1 MAAELLVGHA
11 QCGHQI
17 DCFLPA
23 AKSHSNVQVD
33 EHGRVTF
40 GPGYPSPGEN
50 VTFVWGTARFEWDR
64 WYSRGRIAAFASGA
78 FLRGVASVRLRR
90 EVARRHRR
98 RPYDLIYQFS
108 SIETPGVPARVAR
121 AVPLVTHPETHT
133 AGELRWLI
141 AERRL
146 ALRCQRPYVVAVAA
160 TAMLFRALLQRYA
173 VRRASLLVCISRV
186 FRDHMAH
193 DYGFP
198 PERTV
203 VVPNPVR
210 AGRFPARDAGLGDPP
225 VVLVLGRV
233 AARKGIEDVVAV
245 ARVLLERDV
254 DVRLRVVGGPSLWSD
269 YTKLLEDL
277 PSENS
282 EYMGPVSPDEVPG
295 LLLGSDVLLQASKYE
310 PFGLTVGEAL
320 AAGVPVIA
328 TTEVGA
334 GEGVDSSVLA
344 AVAPG
349 DVDGMATA
357 IAGMLARLRDAPEQL
372 RATARTEAERLF
384 APEVVCERISAALE
398 RLVEGAPRAGSV
410 EQTPAG

>member
-1 MAAELLVGHA
+1 MAAELLVGLA
-11 QCGHQI
+11 QYGHQI

-33 EHGRVTF
+33 EEGHVTF
-40 GPGYPSPGEN
+40 GAGYPSPGEN
-50 VTFVWGTARFEWDR
+50 VTFVWGTARFEWGR

-78 FLRGVASVRLRR
+78 LLRGVASLRLRR
-90 EVARRHRR
+90 EVVRRHRW

-108 SIETPGVPARVAR
+108 SIETPGVPAGVAR
-121 AVPLVTHPETHT
+121 AVPLVIHPETHT

-146 ALRCQRPYVVAVAA
+146 SLRCQRPYVVAVAA
-160 TAMLFRALLQRYA
+160 MAMLFRTLLQWYA
-173 VRRASLLVCISRV
+173 IRRASLLVCISRV
-186 FRDHMAH
+186 FRDHMTH

-210 AGRFPARDAGLGDPP
+210 AGRFPARDARLGDPP

-245 ARVLLERDV
+245 ARALLERDAN
-254 DVRLRVVGGPSLWSD
+254 VRLRVVGGPSLWSD

-282 EYMGPVSPDEVPG
+282 EYTGSVSPDEVAD
-295 LLLGSDVLLQASKYE
+295 LLLESDVLLQASKYE
-310 PFGLTVGEAL
+310 PFGLTVAEAL

-357 IAGMLARLRDAPEQL
+357 IVQMLARLQSAPEQL
-372 RATARTEAERLF
+372 RATARSEAERLF

-398 RLVEGAPRAGSV
+398 RLVEGAPQVGAEVRAGV
-410 EQTPAG
+410 A